1 MTNLDKKLQTISYL
15 NNQTNWTTTATL
27 ANYLDISVRSVKYCI
42 SEINKEYPKLII
54 SSNKGYKIDKEQARA
69 ILNVHTNSAIPR
81 NYEERKREIIIS
93 ILLEKQRPTISELS
107 ERLCIS
113 PVTLQNELS
122 KIRTEI
128 SKYHLN
134 VHTRNDIVS
143 ITGLSKDKRKIIL
156 DLINNEIQNS
166 YFSLDRVQLIFT
178 TVDLT
183 KIEKLVTGIL
193 TENEYF
199 LDSYSLFNYVLH
211 IALTIELRGNRQ
223 DMKDV
228 RSPIEQEALMELG
241 SPHVQKIVNEIYLK
255 LKEIYNT
262 DYSLLDIY
270 QASVLMMTRVVSNH
284 VSSISYNQIESIL
297 GKDISDLLEMIVASV
312 DDTYCVN
319 LRNENF
325 LIRFAFHLKNLLV
338 RLEYHIEITNLQFSG
353 IKNDYP
359 LIYAISVHISNII
372 YKFSGYVL
380 PEDEIAYIALHV
392 GVLMDENKAL
402 RDKVNAII
410 ICPNYYSLGQKISK
424 KLSSI
429 YSENLLISNVLTSI
443 RNDTDLYGVDLILST
458 EPIDTSIPI
467 RHYILNPFVTET
479 DIRNIFTIV
488 DDIKSNK
495 IKNIIRDKIMYFFH
509 EDLFFTDKKFKNDV
523 EAIET
528 MCDIMISHQYVDT
541 SYKEEIYAHE
551 KISPSSYG
559 NIAIPHP
566 LNNKAKSSVIAVS
579 LNPEPISWGINQ
591 VNLVFMLSLKE
602 EDRDLFSD
610 IFEFITQILK
620 DEHIFKKIMSIKTYD
635 EFINSLVS
643 FY

>member
-1 MTNLDKKLQTISYL
+1 MANMDKKLQTISYL
-15 NNQTNWTTTATL
+15 NNQTAWTTTNTL
-27 ANYLDISVRSVKYCI
+27 AGYLNISVRSVKYCI
-42 SEINKEYPKLII
+42 AEINKEYPELII
-54 SSNKGYKIDKEQARA
+54 SSNKGYKINKEKAKD
-69 ILNVHTNSAIPR
+69 ILNIHIDTSIPR
-81 NYEERKREIIIS
+81 NYEERKRVIIIS
-93 ILLEKQRPTISELS
+93 ILMEKQRPSISELS

-122 KIRTEI
+122 RIRTEL

-156 DLINNEIQNS
+156 DLINHEIQNS
-166 YFSLDRVQLIFT
+166 YFSLDRVKTIFT
-178 TVDLT
+178 NVDLNR
-183 KIEKLVTGIL
+183 IEKMVTSVL

-211 IALTIELRGNRQ
+211 IALTIELRGNRK
-223 DMKDV
+223 DMHDL
-228 RSPIEQEALMELG
+228 RSPIEQEALAELG

-255 LKEIYNT
+255 LKEVYNT

-270 QASVLMMTRVVSNH
+270 QASVLMMTRVVSSN
-284 VSSISYNQIESIL
+284 VSAIRYNQIESIL
-297 GKDISDLLEMIVASV
+297 GKDISDLLESIVVSV
-312 DDTYCVN
+312 DNTYCVN

-338 RLEYHIEITNLQFSG
+338 RLEHQIQITNLQFSG
-353 IKNDYP
+353 IKDDYP
-359 LIYAISVHISNII
+359 LIYAISVYISNII
-372 YKFSGYVL
+372 YQHSGYVL
-380 PEDEIAYIALHV
+380 PEDEISYIALHV
-392 GVLMDENKAL
+392 GVLMDENKAMH
-402 RDKVNAII
+402 DKVNAII
-410 ICPNYYSLGQKISK
+410 VCPNYYSMGQKIFK
-424 KLSSI
+424 KLSGI

-443 RNDTDLYGVDLILST
+443 RDDTDLSSVELILST
-458 EPIDTSIPI
+458 DAIDSSIPI
-467 RHYILNPFVTET
+467 RHYILNPFVTES
-479 DIRNIFTIV
+479 DIRNIFILI

-509 EDLFFTDKKFKNDV
+509 EDLFFTNKKFKNDV
-523 EAIET
+523 DAIET
-528 MCDIMISHQYVDT
+528 ICDIMISHQYVEEN
-541 SYKEEIYAHE
+541 YKEEIYAHE

-579 LNPEPISWGINQ
+579 LNPEPVQWGMNK
-591 VNLVFMLSLKE
+591 VNLIFMLSLRE

-620 DEHIFKKIMSIKTYD
+620 DETIFKKIMNIKTFD

>member
-1 MTNLDKKLQTISYL
+1 
-15 NNQTNWTTTATL
+15 
-27 ANYLDISVRSVKYCI
+27 
-42 SEINKEYPKLII
+42 
-54 SSNKGYKIDKEQARA
+54 
-69 ILNVHTNSAIPR
+69 
-81 NYEERKREIIIS
+81 
-93 ILLEKQRPTISELS
+93 
-107 ERLCIS
+107 
-113 PVTLQNELS
+113 
-122 KIRTEI
+122 
-128 SKYHLN
+128 
-134 VHTRNDIVS
+134 
-143 ITGLSKDKRKIIL
+143 
-156 DLINNEIQNS
+156 
-166 YFSLDRVQLIFT
+166 
-178 TVDLT
+178 
-183 KIEKLVTGIL
+183 
-193 TENEYF
+193 
-199 LDSYSLFNYVLH
+199 
-211 IALTIELRGNRQ
+211 
-223 DMKDV
+223 
-228 RSPIEQEALMELG
+228 MELG

-270 QASVLMMTRVVSNH
+270 QASVLMMTRVVSNN
-284 VSSISYNQIESIL
+284 VTSIRYNQIESIL
-297 GKDISDLLEMIVASV
+297 GKDISDLIEKIVTSV
-312 DDTYCVN
+312 DNTYCVN

-338 RLEYHIEITNLQFSG
+338 RLEHHISINNLQFSG

-359 LIYAISVHISNII
+359 LIYAISVHISNVI
-372 YKFSGYVL
+372 YECSGYVL

-402 RDKVNAII
+402 HDKVNAII

-424 KLSSI
+424 KLSGI

-443 RNDTDLYGVDLILST
+443 RSDTDLCGVELILST
-458 EPIDTSIPI
+458 EPIDTSISI

-479 DIRNIFTIV
+479 DIRNIFTII
-488 DDIKSNK
+488 DDIKNNK
-495 IKNIIRDKIMYFFH
+495 IKNVIRDKIMYFFH

-523 EAIET
+523 DAIET
-528 MCDIMISHQYVDT
+528 MCDVMISHQYVDA
-541 SYKEEIYAHE
+541 SYKDEIYAHE

-620 DEHIFKKIMSIKTYD
+620 DEHIFKKVMNIKTFD
-635 EFINSLVS
+635 EFINYLVS